1 MVDSWKLKIEATVRI
16 ARKNY
21 CSKPC
26 TLNKRRSSM
35 IIHNAVRKVLNDRL
49 GLDKIEE
56 ALKGGAE
63 CHL

>member
-1 MVDSWKLKIEATVRI
+1 MVDSWKLDGNCENCR
-16 ARKNY
+16 RKNY

-35 IIHNAVRKVLNDRL
+35 IMHNAVRKVLNDRL

-63 CHL
+63 CHS